1 MSDIDYETLY
11 YSIID
16 NLDENLIES
25 YDLDT
30 IIQSAKLTWDDTA
43 VEVNSTDFTMIFDIL
58 TYDILDYT
66 GYDISGDDL

>member
-43 VEVNSTDFTMIFDIL
+43 VEVNSTDFTMVFDIL
-58 TYDILDYT
+58 TYEILDYT
-66 GYDISGDDL
+66 GYDISGDD

>member
-58 TYDILDYT
+58 TFEILDYT

>member
-1 MSDIDYETLY
+1 MTDIDYETLY

-58 TYDILDYT
+58 TYEILDYT